1 MNALDWGLA
10 YQGPSRRPDFDY
22 GQTQT
27 VAVARGAGVSRTLVS
42 PGRWCFQDKELCLV
56 SSSSLRILIV
66 DDQTEV
72 RTYVR
77 RVLEEKGY
85 EVLEAPQ
92 PSAGLAV
99 FEREVDTLSLVIL
112 DLDLG
117 AGVPDGLEL
126 LRSMKRIQEAVPVLI
141 LTGKGTASSGAE
153 AIRLGAADVLE
164 KDLYIEESLEA
175 SVEKIQRLQNVVGE
189 NRRLA
194 AENVA
199 LRRTVDYYTAEFR
212 RRYTM
217 VGDSP
222 AFRSTIEESKRVANV
237 PRPVLIRGERGTGKE
252 LIAALIHYHSDRR
265 DRPFVT
271 VNCAA
276 FHGNLLE
283 SEMFGHEKGAF
294 TGADKRKVGR
304 FELANGG
311 TLFLDEVGNMPMDFQ
326 EKVLRVLEYQKF
338 ERVAG
343 TETIAVDVRVVA
355 ATNSNLE
362 QMMEAGTFRPDLYD
376 RLAFKEIRLPPLRD
390 RGEDIPLL
398 VEHFRQQL
406 TEEIPWVAR
415 RMFTPEAV
423 EMLQRHAWPGN
434 IRQLK
439 NVVERLLCASESPR
453 IAGTEVAL
461 EIGDRVDT
469 AHTFQDKVAQLELQL
484 IMEALQRAGGNQR
497 LAAESMGLTYDQ
509 FRHLFKKYRIKDRVD

>member
-1 MNALDWGLA
+1 MGNAGEV
-10 YQGPSRRPDFDY
+10 PSRCLPAKGTGL
-22 GQTQT
+22 GQ
-27 VAVARGAGVSRTLVS
+27 
-42 PGRWCFQDKELCLV
+42 
-56 SSSSLRILIV
+56 SSLQRILIV
-66 DDQTEV
+66 DDQSEV
-72 RTYVR
+72 RAYVR

-92 PSAGLAV
+92 PAEGLEV
-99 FEREVDTLSLVIL
+99 FEREVDTISLVIL

-117 AGVPDGLEL
+117 TGVPDGLEV
-126 LRSMKRIQEAVPVLI
+126 LRKMKKRQEAVPVLI

-175 SVEKIQRLQNVVGE
+175 SVEKIQKLQNVVHE

-212 RRYTM
+212 RRYTI

-237 PRPVLIRGERGTGKE
+237 PRPILIRGERGTGKE
-252 LIAALIHYHSDRR
+252 LIAALIHYHSDRC

-294 TGADKRKVGR
+294 TGADKRKIGR
-304 FELANGG
+304 FELAHGG

-326 EKVLRVLEYQKF
+326 EKVLRVLEYQRF
-338 ERVAG
+338 ERVSG
-343 TETIAVDVRVVA
+343 TETISVDVRVVS

-362 QMMEAGTFRPDLYD
+362 QMMEAGTFRADLYD
-376 RLAFKEIRLPPLRD
+376 RLAFKEIRLPPLRE
-390 RGEDIPLL
+390 RGDDIPLL

-406 TEEIPWVAR
+406 SEEIPWVAR
-415 RMFTPEAV
+415 RTFAPEAI
-423 EMLQRHAWPGN
+423 ELLQRHAWPGN

-439 NVVERLLCASESPR
+439 NVVERLLCTGETPR
-453 IAGTEVAL
+453 VTGTEVAL
-461 EIGDRVDT
+461 EIGDRIET

-484 IMEALQRAGGNQR
+484 IVEALQRAGSNQR
-497 LAAESMGLTYDQ
+497 AAAEALGLTYDQ
-509 FRHLFKKYRIKDRVD
+509 FRHLFKKYRIKDRLESSD